1 MLVIGHRGWP
11 RKYPENTL
19 AGFQAAIELG
29 VDFVELDVHLSKDSH
44 IVVIHDEDVK
54 RTTDGK
60 GSVRQMTLSQ
70 IKKLDAGGWYSERF
84 KGERIPTLEEALEVA
99 SGKAG
104 LAVEVKH
111 PNETSRALDE
121 KLIPL
126 VKSYPGN
133 VIVIS
138 FDIDY
143 LKNFKRKA
151 PHIKA
156 GFLCLAAEEMIDLA
170 ADAGCEA
177 IHPHRRGLDGNFSQL
192 ARARGLAINTWTA
205 FDKRDCKAMLK
216 LDVDGIAADC
226 PDVLLE
232 LLGRRKPSSRGR
244 RLVSSVKSRTRSGAR
259 RLRARI
265 RRKKRK

>member
-11 RKYPENTL
+11 RRYPENTL
-19 AGFQAAIELG
+19 AGFRAAVELG
-29 VDFVELDVHLSKDSH
+29 VDLIELDVHLSKDSH

-54 RTTDGK
+54 RTTDRQ

-70 IKKLDAGGWYSERF
+70 IKKLDAGSRYAEKF
-84 KGERIPTLEEALEVA
+84 KGERVPTLEEVLEVA

-111 PNETSRALDE
+111 PNETSRALDK

-126 VKSYPGN
+126 LEGFPGN

-138 FDIDY
+138 FELDY
-143 LKNFKRKA
+143 LKAFKREA

-156 GFLCLAAEEMIDLA
+156 GFLCMAMEEMVDLA
-170 ADAGCEA
+170 VEASCEA
-177 IHPHRRGLDGNFSQL
+177 IHPSRRGLDGNFTKA
-192 ARARGLAINTWTA
+192 ARQHGLAINTWTA

-232 LLGRRKPSSRGR
+232 LLGRRKPRSRRR
-244 RLVSSVKSRTRSGAR
+244 RLVSSVKSRTRSGAS

-265 RRKKRK
+265 KRKKRK